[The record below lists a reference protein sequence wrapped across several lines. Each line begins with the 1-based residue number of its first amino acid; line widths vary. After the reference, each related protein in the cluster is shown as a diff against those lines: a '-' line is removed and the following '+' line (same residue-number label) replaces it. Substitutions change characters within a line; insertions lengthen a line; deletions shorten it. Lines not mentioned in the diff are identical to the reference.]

1 MSRYT
6 RWFVSLCVGAAVVG
20 FCPLEG
26 QDKKPGATQDSINAD
41 QQAQIDSLRNVAG
54 THNILIHRLF
64 AMIDSLHAMPP
75 DTVPPPADGDTALIV
90 ATDSASVTIEATWT
104 TQRPAIDEALK
115 TRPDNPRL
123 NDDTATSPY
132 TFTAPRLTAARRLLV
147 AIERWDRRGATPIYI
162 GDDTLGIVDIPAGGV
177 PPDTLLPPPPDT
189 LPPPPSG
196 WDIPTDAVKVTERGF
211 NVNGGDNWSTNAG
224 GANRYVS
231 DPSAPIDPDIV
242 LEMPFG
248 PCASC
253 GSSGLGNKVVKNWV
267 NRDGLP
273 SGREVWIEHVLKYSA
288 NWASNP
294 AANKIYYPTVRNKA
308 NHPTFIGTRPTTV
321 QPDAPLRI
329 ALSLGGQDNTACG
342 HAHKSIWF
350 NGAMPG
356 AEIKRG
362 QWHTVRTY
370 LRTNDHGVCNAVV
383 KIWVDG
389 HLVVNATNFI
399 FVEPGVSNEWW
410 ALNFDPVYGG
420 GPAPIPAEQT
430 LRTAYMSAH
439 VR

>member
-1 MSRYT
+1 M
-6 RWFVSLCVGAAVVG
+6 
-20 FCPLEG
+20 
-26 QDKKPGATQDSINAD
+26 
-41 QQAQIDSLRNVAG
+41 
-54 THNILIHRLF
+54 
-64 AMIDSLHAMPP
+64 
-75 DTVPPPADGDTALIV
+75 
-90 ATDSASVTIEATWT
+90 TI
-104 TQRPAIDEALK
+104 
-115 TRPDNPRL
+115 
-123 NDDTATSPY
+123 
-132 TFTAPRLTAARRLLV
+132 
-147 AIERWDRRGATPIYI
+147 
-162 GDDTLGIVDIPAGGV
+162 
-177 PPDTLLPPPPDT
+177 
-189 LPPPPSG
+189 
-196 WDIPTDAVKVTERGF
+196 VTERF
-211 NVNGGDNWSTNAG
+211 WNQNGEDNWGTNSG

-231 DPSAPIDPDIV
+231 DPSAPVDAPTV

-267 NRDGLP
+267 NKGLP
-273 SGREVWIEHVLKYSA
+273 SGREVWIEHVFKYSA

-294 AANKIYYPTVRNKA
+294 AANKIYYPTVRNKP

-350 NGAMPG
+350 NGRLPE
-356 AEIKRG
+356 AEIPRG
-362 QWHTVRTY
+362 QWVNVTTY

-383 KIWVDG
+383 KVWVNNVQVID
-389 HLVVNATNFI
+389 ATNFI

-430 LRTAYMSAH
+430 LRTAYLMAMIK
-439 VR
+439 